1 MAENGDSFWKM
12 LSRDNATSI
21 FGKTENS
28 RIFDPET
35 PSQIFEWLLSE
46 TFNAKGDRVVY
57 EYKSE
62 YTDNVP
68 NTLHEINCTQ
78 TANKYIEK
86 ITYGNVRP
94 FQPLQQELEETDQW
108 HFEVVFDYG
117 QYNLDANDST

>member
-1 MAENGDSFWKM
+1 MEHWIAENGDSFWKM

-62 YTDNVP
+62 NTDNVP
-68 NTLHEINCTQ
+68 NTLHEINRTQ
-78 TANKYIEK
+78 TAN
-86 ITYGNVRP
+86 
-94 FQPLQQELEETDQW
+94 
-108 HFEVVFDYG
+108 
-117 QYNLDANDST
+117 